1 MCAKRR
7 PVMAFIP
14 VRLIALSFL
23 AMILLGACLLTLP
36 IAAKSGRV
44 SFFDALFTAT
54 SAVCVTGLT
63 VVETGLRFS
72 LFGQVVLL
80 LLIQMGGLGF
90 VTFLTLGFI
99 ALGRR
104 ITIRDR
110 LLIQEAMNE
119 SNIGGMVRL
128 ILWVTRMTFCCEG
141 LGAALLCI
149 RFVPEFG
156 LGKGLWYGVFHAV
169 SAFCNAGFDVLGEGV
184 SIARYGKDPLVLL
197 TLSFL
202 IIAGG
207 LGFGAVYDLIRA
219 RGLKRA
225 RLHTRVV
232 FVATGALLLFGTVS
246 VLLGEWN
253 NAGTLGKLSWGEKL
267 LAAFFQSVTFRTAGF
282 AALNQRLLRPATKF
296 LGTVLMLIGAA
307 PASTGGGLKVTTV
320 GLLLAAAV
328 SIARGRDQTRI
339 SGRSV
344 PMETLRRALSIVVIG
359 LGVFVLDV
367 AVIALIHPDA
377 PLSDILYEC
386 ASAVGT
392 VGLSSWGTVRFHP
405 AARMMLILSMYMGRI
420 GPLSL
425 TLAIAHRQQNED
437 RILLPEEKIAVG

>member
-169 SAFCNAGFDVLGEGV
+169 SAFCNAGFDVLGDGA
-184 SIARYGKDPLVLL
+184 SIVRYGKDPLVLL

-202 IIAGG
+202 VIAGG

-232 FVATGALLLFGTVS
+232 FVATGALLVFGTVS

-282 AALNQRLLRPATKF
+282 AALNLHRRRLEGHHRGPSAGGGGVHRPGPGSDPDFRPQRAHGNPAP
-296 LGTVLMLIGAA
+296 GTVHRGHR
-307 PASTGGGLKVTTV
+307 PGGLCA
-320 GLLLAAAV
+320 GCGGDCPDP
-328 SIARGRDQTRI
+328 S
-339 SGRSV
+339 
-344 PMETLRRALSIVVIG
+344 RRAPERY
-359 LGVFVLDV
+359 FV
-367 AVIALIHPDA
+367 
-377 PLSDILYEC
+377 
-386 ASAVGT
+386 
-392 VGLSSWGTVRFHP
+392 
-405 AARMMLILSMYMGRI
+405 
-420 GPLSL
+420 
-425 TLAIAHRQQNED
+425 
-437 RILLPEEKIAVG
+437 

>member
-7 PVMAFIP
+7 PVLAFIP

-202 IIAGG
+202 MIAGG
-207 LGFGAVYDLIRA
+207 LGFGAVYDLISRSRTQA
-219 RGLKRA
+219 GAGRIPGWFSSPRGRCC
-225 RLHTRVV
+225 
-232 FVATGALLLFGTVS
+232 FSEPFPC
-246 VLLGEWN
+246 
-253 NAGTLGKLSWGEKL
+253 SWGNGITPAPWENCPGVK
-267 LAAFFQSVTFRTAGF
+267 SCW
-282 AALNQRLLRPATKF
+282 RPF
-296 LGTVLMLIGAA
+296 SSPSPSA
-307 PASTGGGLKVTTV
+307 PRAS
-320 GLLLAAAV
+320 
-328 SIARGRDQTRI
+328 
-339 SGRSV
+339 
-344 PMETLRRALSIVVIG
+344 P
-359 LGVFVLDV
+359 
-367 AVIALIHPDA
+367 P
-377 PLSDILYEC
+377 
-386 ASAVGT
+386 
-392 VGLSSWGTVRFHP
+392 
-405 AARMMLILSMYMGRI
+405 
-420 GPLSL
+420 
-425 TLAIAHRQQNED
+425 
-437 RILLPEEKIAVG
+437 

>member
-1 MCAKRR
+1 
-7 PVMAFIP
+7 MAFIP
-14 VRLIALSFL
+14 VRLLALSVL

-36 IAAKSGRV
+36 SAAKSGRM

-156 LGKGLWYGVFHAV
+156 PGKGLWYGVFHAV

-246 VLLGEWN
+246 VLMGEWN

-386 ASAVGT
+386 ASAVGP

>member
-156 LGKGLWYGVFHAV
+156 PGKGLWYGVFHAV

-232 FVATGALLLFGTVS
+232 FVATGALLIFGTVS
-246 VLLGEWN
+246 VLIGEWN

-344 PMETLRRALSIVVIG
+344 PMETLRRALSIAVIG

-392 VGLSSWGTVRFHP
+392 VGLSSWGTDRFHP

>member
-1 MCAKRR
+1 M
-7 PVMAFIP
+7 
-14 VRLIALSFL
+14 
-23 AMILLGACLLTLP
+23 
-36 IAAKSGRV
+36 
-44 SFFDALFTAT
+44 
-54 SAVCVTGLT
+54 
-63 VVETGLRFS
+63 
-72 LFGQVVLL
+72 
-80 LLIQMGGLGF
+80 
-90 VTFLTLGFI
+90 
-99 ALGRR
+99 
-104 ITIRDR
+104 
-110 LLIQEAMNE
+110 
-119 SNIGGMVRL
+119 
-128 ILWVTRMTFCCEG
+128 
-141 LGAALLCI
+141 
-149 RFVPEFG
+149 
-156 LGKGLWYGVFHAV
+156 
-169 SAFCNAGFDVLGEGV
+169 
-184 SIARYGKDPLVLL
+184 
-197 TLSFL
+197 
-202 IIAGG
+202 
-207 LGFGAVYDLIRA
+207 YDLIRA

-246 VLLGEWN
+246 VLMGEWN